1 MKTQEERN
9 LGEMIRETRK
19 TKGLGL
25 RETARHLEVSAAYL
39 TDIEKNR
46 RTPSDA
52 RLQELA
58 IWLGLD
64 IAELRSLA
72 GRFDDVVKQIA
83 VQDKVTADKVPT
95 FLRAARRL
103 TAEEWDQLIQK
114 ANTLSGKKGKQ

>member
-9 LGEMIRETRK
+9 LGEMIRETRI

-58 IWLGLD
+58 IWLELD